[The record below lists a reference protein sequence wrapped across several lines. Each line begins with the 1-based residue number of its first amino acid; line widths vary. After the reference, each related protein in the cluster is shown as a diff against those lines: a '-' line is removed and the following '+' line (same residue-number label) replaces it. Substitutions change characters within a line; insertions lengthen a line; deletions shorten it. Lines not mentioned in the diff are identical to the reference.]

1 MKGVFKKE
9 SSSTGQIETH
19 LNDKREPHAQSYSFR
34 HDEII
39 AFLVKK
45 VVIANISNG

>member
-1 MKGVFKKE
+1 MSIPFFFSFTLGIP
-9 SSSTGQIETH
+9 SETH

-39 AFLVKK
+39 
-45 VVIANISNG
+45 VILSLYC